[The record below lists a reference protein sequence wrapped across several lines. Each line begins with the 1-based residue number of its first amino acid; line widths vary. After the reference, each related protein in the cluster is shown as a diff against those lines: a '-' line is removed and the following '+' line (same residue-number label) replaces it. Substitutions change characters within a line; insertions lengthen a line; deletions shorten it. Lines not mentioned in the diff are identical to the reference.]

1 MDDEVSQLTYQQ
13 QEIMDRI
20 EMLKRMQRDQILQQ
34 QQREAQQQ

>member
-20 EMLKRMQRDQILQQ
+20 EMLKRMQRDQIL
-34 QQREAQQQ
+34 

>member
-34 QQREAQQQ
+34 QQREAQ